1 VTIRNGLGRIS
12 SLYGIIVF
20 CRRTWIALNLSR
32 GCPNRWAATWII
44 SARTRLI
51 RVLRS
56 NSRGFHGW
64 IAWNSYRPSSA
75 RASLGRRAADE
86 AGVVHAFD
94 GDTAIFITPGYRFR
108 AVDGLV
114 TNFICRDRACF
125 MLVSA
130 LLGVEVMQA
139 AYAHAI
145 EQGYRFYSYGD
156 ASLLIPLRTVGVKA

>member
-12 SLYGIIVF
+12 SPYGIIVF

-86 AGVVHAFD
+86 AGAVHAFD

-108 AVDGLV
+108 AVDGLL
-114 TNFICRDRACF
+114 TNSHLPRSTLF
-125 MLVSA
+125 MPVSA
-130 LLGVEVMQA
+130 LMEVEAM
-139 AYAHAI
+139 
-145 EQGYRFYSYGD
+145 RRPD
-156 ASLLIPLRTVGVKA
+156 R